1 MFVISES
8 WNYTTSDI
16 SEEELSVTRSSPQI
30 SRGNSLDNESTSPL
44 CSRGETNNRNS
55 QANEL
60 ARANISAVIDQS
72 NKQTMTRFDGSE
84 IGDIKTELVN
94 VGRKSER
101 CSSHTKCDN
110 HLGGQDRRS
119 SGDAVTGCQFL
130 GHQEEQEPHRRRIES
145 TGDRPPVKR

>member
-1 MFVISES
+1 MFAISES
-8 WNYTTSDI
+8 WKYTTSDI

-44 CSRGETNNRNS
+44 CSGGETNNRNS
-55 QANEL
+55 Q
-60 ARANISAVIDQS
+60 ANISAVIDQS

-130 GHQEEQEPHRRRIES
+130 GHQQEQEPHRPRIES
-145 TGDRPPVKR
+145 TGDRPPIKR